1 MSEEQKYTNKV
12 IDAIN
17 QGANIAKEKSLSSFD
32 VPELLRALYD
42 QEGSR
47 YLNIREKLGI
57 DSKSV
62 SQTEV

>member
-32 VPELLRALYD
+32 VPEV
-42 QEGSR
+42 
-47 YLNIREKLGI
+47 LGI
-57 DSKSV
+57 
-62 SQTEV
+62 